1 MLKASFSLS
10 LSRLTHF
17 PQRRWLKVRS
27 SQFLSPF
34 LTLTKTELLLPDTY
48 KNRAASTQ
56 FTLSAQSFISFHFIS
71 FQKLIRCKYLYK
83 YIQMRHREKTKQTN
97 KQTNKQTKRKTIILL
112 IIKIMNN
119 YNNKNDKIR

>member
-83 YIQMRHREKTKQTN
+83 YIQMRHREKTKQ
-97 KQTNKQTKRKTIILL
+97 KQTNKQKKRKTIILL

>member
-34 LTLTKTELLLPDTY
+34 LTLTKTELHLPDTY

-83 YIQMRHREKTKQTN
+83 YIQMRHREKTKQ
-97 KQTNKQTKRKTIILL
+97 KQTNKQKKRKTIILL

>member
-83 YIQMRHREKTKQTN
+83 YIQMRHREKTKQNKN
-97 KQTNKQTKRKTIILL
+97 KQTNKQKRKTIILL
-112 IIKIMNN
+112 LIKIMNN